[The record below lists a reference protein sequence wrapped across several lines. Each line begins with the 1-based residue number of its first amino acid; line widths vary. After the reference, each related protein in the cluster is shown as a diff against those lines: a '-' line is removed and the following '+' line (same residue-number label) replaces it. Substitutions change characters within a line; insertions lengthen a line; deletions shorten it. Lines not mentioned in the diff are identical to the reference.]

1 MKRFFEGG
9 MRNKQLLS
17 WVAVGVIVGAL
28 LLPLVISIP
37 LLAQEFEEASIE
49 QAAAGEIVGEE
60 VPAQEIG
67 YDIHYGD
74 EGIVQG
80 PPAPV
85 TSDNENDYPRYNF
98 ESRVIIWVATQ
109 QHPITAAL
117 CSRCRS
123 S

>member
-1 MKRFFEGG
+1 MKRLFEGR

-17 WVAVGVIVGAL
+17 WLAVGVLVGAL

-37 LLAQEFEEASIE
+37 LLAEEFEDAALE
-49 QAAAGEIVGEE
+49 QAAFAEETLGED

-67 YDIHYGD
+67 YDVHYGD

-98 ESRVIIWVATQ
+98 ESRVSIWVANQ
-109 QHPITAAL
+109 QHL
-117 CSRCRS
+117 
-123 S
+123 